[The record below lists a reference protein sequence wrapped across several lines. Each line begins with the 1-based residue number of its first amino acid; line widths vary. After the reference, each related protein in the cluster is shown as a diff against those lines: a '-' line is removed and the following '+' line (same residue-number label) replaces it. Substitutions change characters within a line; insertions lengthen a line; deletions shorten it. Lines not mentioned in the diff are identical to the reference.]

1 MDGPETGFGMMTCLT
16 SVENSFG
23 FDAIGAYAPSLGV
36 IVATKI
42 GVPSAEPTSAGV
54 EKDQ

>member
-1 MDGPETGFGMMTCLT
+1 MTCLT

-23 FDAIGAYAPSLGV
+23 FDATGAYALSLGV

-54 EKDQ
+54 EKNQ